1 MKLLQKLSGII
12 AEKMPATP
20 EIIIQSKGRFNYSSS
35 DGTMPSKD
43 AAYYR
48 AFHALKSGEVQTEEE
63 LRTLIF
69 PNGTS
74 DANYRSFKSRLKK
87 RLVNSLMLISIDAAE
102 VSNTDAAEAEA
113 MYYVYTAY
121 ISGILGGSDF
131 TKELHDK
138 AISIARKYEFFHI
151 ELRLLEEQWSRSMAY
166 STIQRLNKDLASI
179 SLVHEKLQLHVEVLK
194 IKHEFVKITRSRMI
208 VEKTQMK
215 AHKVGI
221 DALKKILEV
230 HEINSAV
237 NTYYSYLFS
246 VCLLQH
252 DYRALLI
259 YCQELGDYLQ
269 RKSHFD
275 SPNRQM
281 YLATYRMLA
290 HFRLGEYERSKE
302 VFEAAI
308 QKLPSSRIRIHIQR
322 RMLSFQHAVY
332 ALDTEYAFDLYSFL
346 SQKRNVQLMHITNK
360 SDFIF
365 LKAYLWLSYFLG
377 LAQDSNYS
385 SGIER
390 KDVQAFISKRPNI
403 STIRNDIP
411 EYEQDKSGGLSLL
424 RMLESTLLIL
434 TAREEIIS
442 KKRSSE
448 EPLSNEQDFHH
459 TIDRNIRYIKKHVP
473 KDQKRVF
480 AFAEIIHIISKN
492 LYVNGIVL
500 RKKIEKHRK
509 KLSST
514 FVCDDIELLPFDKLA
529 DHLLIWWDKIGVQT
543 APANSK
549 RSKIK
554 S

>member
-1 MKLLQKLSGII
+1 MELIQKLASIV
-12 AEKMPATP
+12 ADYSREQP
-20 EIIIQSKGRFNYSSS
+20 EIFIKSKL
-35 DGTMPSKD
+35 D
-43 AAYYR
+43 ALKKNGFKEKEGQDASYYR
-48 AFHALKSGEVQTEEE
+48 AFHALRHGEVQTDEE
-63 LRTLIF
+63 LRAHIF

-87 RLVNSLMLISIDAAE
+87 RLVNSLMLISIDADE

-138 AISIARKYEFFHI
+138 AILIARKYEFFHI

-166 STIQRLNKDLASI
+166 STLKRFDKDLASI
-179 SLVHEKLQLHVEVLK
+179 SLVHEKLHLHFEVLK
-194 IKHEFVKITRSRMI
+194 IKHEFVKMTRTRMI

-215 AHKVGI
+215 AHTVGI
-221 DALKKILEV
+221 AALKKILEV

-281 YLATYRMLA
+281 YLANYRMVA

-302 VFEAAI
+302 VFEAAL

-322 RMLSFQHAVY
+322 RMLCFQHAVY
-332 ALDTEYAFDLYSFL
+332 ALDIEYAFDLFSFL
-346 SQKRNVQLMHITNK
+346 SKKRNLQLMHISNK

-377 LAQDSNYS
+377 IAENSHYP
-385 SGIER
+385 SGIDR
-390 KDVQAFISKRPNI
+390 DDVQLFVSKRPII

-411 EYEQDKSGGLSLL
+411 EYEHDKSGGLSLL
-424 RMLESTLLIL
+424 RMLESIMMIL

-442 KKRSSE
+442 KNRSAE
-448 EPLSNEQDFHH
+448 EPLSNEHGIH
-459 TIDRNIRYIKKHVP
+459 RAIDNAIRYIKKHVP

-480 AFAEIIHIISKN
+480 VFAEIVHIISKN
-492 LYVNGIVL
+492 LYADGMVL
-500 RKKIEKHRK
+500 RKKVEKHRK
-509 KLSST
+509 KLPST
-514 FVCDDIELLPFDKLA
+514 FVCDDIELLPFDVLT
-529 DHLLIWWDKIGVQT
+529 DHLILWWDKSVG
-543 APANSK
+543 
-549 RSKIK
+549 RSKK
-554 S
+554 R

>member
-1 MKLLQKLSGII
+1 
-12 AEKMPATP
+12 MP
-20 EIIIQSKGRFNYSSS
+20 R
-35 DGTMPSKD
+35 KD

-48 AFHALKSGEVQTEEE
+48 AFHALKNGDVQTEED
-63 LRTLIF
+63 LRALIY

-87 RLVNSLMLISIDAAE
+87 RLVNSLMLISIDADE
-102 VSNTDAAEAEA
+102 VSNTDAAEGEA

-138 AISIARKYEFFHI
+138 AISIARKYEFYHI

-166 STIQRLNKDLASI
+166 STIKKLNKDLASI

-194 IKHEFVKITRSRMI
+194 IKHEFVKMTRSRMI

-322 RMLSFQHAVY
+322 RMLSFQHAIY

-377 LAQDSNYS
+377 LAQDSNYP

-390 KDVQAFISKRPNI
+390 EDVQAFISKRPNI

-424 RMLESTLLIL
+424 RMLDSTLLIL

-442 KKRSSE
+442 KKRSAE
-448 EPLSNEQDFHH
+448 DPLSNEQDFHH
-459 TIDRNIRYIKKHVP
+459 TIDRNIRYIKKHIP

-492 LYVNGIVL
+492 LYANGTEL
-500 RKKIEKHRK
+500 RKKVEKHRK
-509 KLSST
+509 KLPST
-514 FVCDDIELLPFDKLA
+514 FVCDDIELL
-529 DHLLIWWDKIGVQT
+529 
-543 APANSK
+543 
-549 RSKIK
+549 
-554 S
+554 

>member
-1 MKLLQKLSGII
+1 MELIQKLASIV
-12 AEKMPATP
+12 ADYSQEQP
-20 EIIIQSKGRFNYSSS
+20 EIFIKSKLDALKKNGFKEKE
-35 DGTMPSKD
+35 GKD
-43 AAYYR
+43 AKYYR
-48 AFHALKSGEVQTEEE
+48 AFHALRHGEVQTDEE
-63 LRTLIF
+63 LRAHIF

-87 RLVNSLMLISIDAAE
+87 RLVNSLMLISIDADE

-121 ISGILGGSDF
+121 ISGILSGSDF

-166 STIQRLNKDLASI
+166 STLKRFDKDLASI
-179 SLVHEKLQLHVEVLK
+179 SLVHEKLHLHFEVLK
-194 IKHEFVKITRSRMI
+194 IKHEFVKMTRTRMI

-215 AHKVGI
+215 AHTVGI
-221 DALKKILEV
+221 AALKKILEV

-237 NTYYSYLFS
+237 ITYYSFLFS

-259 YCQELGDYLQ
+259 YCQELGDYFQ

-281 YLATYRMLA
+281 YLANYRMVA

-332 ALDTEYAFDLYSFL
+332 ALDIEYAFDLFSFL
-346 SQKRNVQLMHITNK
+346 SKKRNLQLMHISNK

-365 LKAYLWLSYFLG
+365 VKAYLWLSYFLG
-377 LAQDSNYS
+377 IAQNSQYP
-385 SGIER
+385 SGIDR
-390 KDVQAFISKRPNI
+390 DDVQLFISKRPNI

-411 EYEQDKSGGLSLL
+411 EYEHDKSGGLSLL
-424 RMLESTLLIL
+424 RMLESIMMIL

-442 KKRSSE
+442 KKRSAE
-448 EPLSNEQDFHH
+448 EPLSNERGIHRA
-459 TIDRNIRYIKKHVP
+459 IDNAIRYIKKHVP

-480 AFAEIIHIISKN
+480 VFAEIVHIISKN
-492 LYVNGIVL
+492 LYADGMVL
-500 RKKIEKHRK
+500 RKKVEKHRK
-509 KLSST
+509 KLPST
-514 FVCDDIELLPFDKLA
+514 CMCDDIELLPFDVLT
-529 DHLLIWWDKIGVQT
+529 DHLTLWWDKSAVM
-543 APANSK
+543 SK
-549 RSKIK
+549 TP
-554 S
+554 

>member
-1 MKLLQKLSGII
+1 MKLLQKISRII
-12 AEKMPATP
+12 AEEMPATP
-20 EIIIQSKGRFNYSSS
+20 EIIIQSKGRFHYSSS
-35 DGTMPSKD
+35 DGPMPSKD

-48 AFHALKSGEVQTEEE
+48 AFHALRHGIVQTDEE
-63 LRTLIF
+63 LRAHIF
-69 PNGTS
+69 PKGTS
-74 DANYRSFKSRLKK
+74 NANYRSFKSRLKK
-87 RLVNSLMLISIDAAE
+87 RLVNSLMLLTIDADE

-138 AISIARKYEFFHI
+138 ALAIARKYEFFHI
-151 ELRLLEEQWSRSMAY
+151 ELRLLEEQLYQSMSY
-166 STIQRLNKDLASI
+166 STIKKLNKDMASI
-179 SLVHEKLQLHVEVLK
+179 SLVHEKLQLHVKVLK
-194 IKHEFVKITRSRMI
+194 IQHDFAKLTRSRI
-208 VEKTQMK
+208 TVEKAQIK
-215 AHKVGI
+215 AHIVHI
-221 DALKKILEV
+221 DALKRIIEV

-252 DYRALLI
+252 DYRALLV

-281 YLATYRMLA
+281 YLANYRKLA
-290 HFRLGEYERSKE
+290 HFRLGEYELSKE
-302 VFEAAI
+302 VFEAALS
-308 QKLPSSRIRIHIQR
+308 KLPPSRIRMHIVR
-322 RMLSFQHAVY
+322 RVHGFQHALY

-377 LAQDSNYS
+377 LAQDSKYP

-390 KDVQAFISKRPNI
+390 EDVQAFISKRPNI

-411 EYEQDKSGGLSLL
+411 EYEKDKSGGLSLL
-424 RMLESTLLIL
+424 RMLDSTLLIL

-442 KKRSSE
+442 KKRSAE

-492 LYVNGIVL
+492 LYADGMVL
-500 RKKIEKHRK
+500 RKKVEKHRK
-509 KLSST
+509 KLPST

>member
-1 MKLLQKLSGII
+1 MKLLQKISRII
-12 AEKMPATP
+12 AEELPATP
-20 EIIIQSKGRFNYSSS
+20 EIIIQSKGSFYYSSS
-35 DGTMPSKD
+35 DGSMPRKD
-43 AAYYR
+43 VAYYR
-48 AFHALKSGEVQTEEE
+48 AFHALKNGDVQTEEE

-87 RLVNSLMLISIDAAE
+87 RLVNSLMLLTIDADE

-121 ISGILGGSDF
+121 ISGILGGTNF

-151 ELRLLEEQWSRSMAY
+151 ELRLLEDRWHQSRAHS
-166 STIQRLNKDLASI
+166 SLKRLNKDLAAI
-179 SLVHEKLQLHVEVLK
+179 SLVHEKLQLHVEVFK
-194 IKHEFVKITRSRMI
+194 IKHEFVKMTSNRIT
-208 VEKTQMK
+208 VGK
-215 AHKVGI
+215 AQLNAHLVCI
-221 DALKKILEV
+221 ESLKKILEV
-230 HEINSAV
+230 HQIYSAV
-237 NTYYSYLFS
+237 NTYYAFLFS
-246 VCLLQH
+246 ACLLQH

-259 YCQELGDYLQ
+259 YCQELADYLQ

-275 SPNRQM
+275 SPNRRM
-281 YLATYRMLA
+281 YLAVYMQVA
-290 HFRLGEYERSKE
+290 HFRLREYEQSKV
-302 VFEAAI
+302 VFEAAM
-308 QKLPSSRIRIHIQR
+308 QKLPSSRIRMNINQR
-322 RMLSFQHAVY
+322 VQSFQHAVY
-332 ALDTEYAFDLYSFL
+332 ALDTEYAFDQYCFMSK
-346 SQKRNVQLMHITNK
+346 KRNVQLLDRPNRSH
-360 SDFIF
+360 FIF

-377 LAQDSNYS
+377 LAQDSKYP

-390 KDVQAFISKRPNI
+390 DDVQAFISKKPNI

-442 KKRSSE
+442 KKRSAE

-492 LYVNGIVL
+492 LYADGMVL
-500 RKKIEKHRK
+500 RKKVEKHRK
-509 KLSST
+509 KLPST

-529 DHLLIWWDKIGVQT
+529 DHLLIWWDKIGEEKVT
-543 APANSK
+543 IVTK
-549 RSKIK
+549 K
-554 S
+554 

>member
-1 MKLLQKLSGII
+1 
-12 AEKMPATP
+12 MPATP
-20 EIIIQSKGRFNYSSS
+20 EIIIQSKGSFHYSSS
-35 DGTMPSKD
+35 DGSMPRKD

-48 AFHALKSGEVQTEEE
+48 AFHALKNGDVQTEED
-63 LRTLIF
+63 LRALIY

-87 RLVNSLMLISIDAAE
+87 RLVNSLMLISIDADE

-121 ISGILGGSDF
+121 ISGILGGTNF

-151 ELRLLEEQWSRSMAY
+151 ELRLLEDRWHQSRAHS
-166 STIQRLNKDLASI
+166 SLKRLNKDLAAI
-179 SLVHEKLQLHVEVLK
+179 SLVHDKLQLHVEVFK
-194 IKHEFVKITRSRMI
+194 IKHEFVKMTSNRIT
-208 VEKTQMK
+208 VGK
-215 AHKVGI
+215 AQLNAHLVCI
-221 DALKKILEV
+221 ESLKKILEV
-230 HEINSAV
+230 HQIYSAV
-237 NTYYSYLFS
+237 NTYYAFLFS
-246 VCLLQH
+246 ACLLQH

-259 YCQELGDYLQ
+259 YCQELADYLQ

-275 SPNRQM
+275 SPNRRM
-281 YLATYRMLA
+281 YLAVYMQVA
-290 HFRLGEYERSKE
+290 HFRLGEYEQSKV
-302 VFEAAI
+302 VFEAAM
-308 QKLPSSRIRIHIQR
+308 QKLPSSRIRMNINQR
-322 RMLSFQHAVY
+322 VQSFQHAVY
-332 ALDTEYAFDLYSFL
+332 ALDTEYAFDQYCFM
-346 SQKRNVQLMHITNK
+346 SQKRNVQLLDRPNRSH
-360 SDFIF
+360 FIF

-377 LAQDSNYS
+377 LAQDSKYP

-390 KDVQAFISKRPNI
+390 KDVQTFISKRPNI

-424 RMLESTLLIL
+424 RMLDSTLLIL

-442 KKRSSE
+442 KKRSAE

-492 LYVNGIVL
+492 LYADGMVL
-500 RKKIEKHRK
+500 RKKVEKHRK
-509 KLSST
+509 KLPST

-529 DHLLIWWDKIGVQT
+529 DHLIIWWDKI
-543 APANSK
+543 AEENA
-549 RSKIK
+549 KIVTK
-554 S
+554 K

>member
-1 MKLLQKLSGII
+1 MELIQKLASIV
-12 AEKMPATP
+12 ADYSREQP
-20 EIIIQSKGRFNYSSS
+20 EIFIKSKL
-35 DGTMPSKD
+35 D
-43 AAYYR
+43 ALKKNGFKEKEGQDASYYR
-48 AFHALKSGEVQTEEE
+48 AFHALRHGEVQTDEE
-63 LRTLIF
+63 LRAHIF

-87 RLVNSLMLISIDAAE
+87 RLVNSLMLISIDADE

-138 AISIARKYEFFHI
+138 AILIARKYEFFHI

-166 STIQRLNKDLASI
+166 STLKRFDKDLASI
-179 SLVHEKLQLHVEVLK
+179 SLVHEKLHLHFEVLK
-194 IKHEFVKITRSRMI
+194 IKHEFVKMTRTRMI

-215 AHKVGI
+215 AHTVGI
-221 DALKKILEV
+221 AALKKILEV

-281 YLATYRMLA
+281 YLANYRMVA

-322 RMLSFQHAVY
+322 RMLCFQHAVY
-332 ALDTEYAFDLYSFL
+332 ALDIEYAFDLFSFL
-346 SQKRNVQLMHITNK
+346 SKKRNLQLMHISNK

-377 LAQDSNYS
+377 IAENSHYP
-385 SGIER
+385 SGIDR
-390 KDVQAFISKRPNI
+390 DDVQLFVSKRPII

-411 EYEQDKSGGLSLL
+411 EYEHDKSGGLSLL
-424 RMLESTLLIL
+424 RMLESIMMIL

-442 KKRSSE
+442 KNRSAE
-448 EPLSNEQDFHH
+448 EPLSNEHGIH
-459 TIDRNIRYIKKHVP
+459 RAIDNAIRYIKKHVP

-480 AFAEIIHIISKN
+480 VFAEIVHIISKN
-492 LYVNGIVL
+492 LYADGMVL
-500 RKKIEKHRK
+500 RKKVEKHRK
-509 KLSST
+509 KLPST
-514 FVCDDIELLPFDKLA
+514 FVCDDIELLPFDVLT
-529 DHLLIWWDKIGVQT
+529 DHLILWWDKSVG
-543 APANSK
+543 
-549 RSKIK
+549 RSKK
-554 S
+554 R

>member
-1 MKLLQKLSGII
+1 MKLLQKISGII

-48 AFHALKSGEVQTEEE
+48 AFHALKNGEVQTEEE
-63 LRTLIF
+63 LRTLVF

-179 SLVHEKLQLHVEVLK
+179 SLVHEKLQLHIEVLK
-194 IKHEFVKITRSRMI
+194 IKHEFVKMTRSRMI

-237 NTYYSYLFS
+237 NTYHSFLFS

-259 YCQELGDYLQ
+259 YCQELGNYLQ

-281 YLATYRMLA
+281 YLANYRMLA

-332 ALDTEYAFDLYSFL
+332 ALDTEYAFDLFSFL
-346 SQKRNVQLMHITNK
+346 SKKRNLQLMHISNR

-365 LKAYLWLSYFLG
+365 VKAYLWLSYFLG
-377 LAQDSNYS
+377 IAQNSQYP
-385 SGIER
+385 SGIDR
-390 KDVQAFISKRPNI
+390 DDVQLFISKRPNI

-424 RMLESTLLIL
+424 RMLESIMMIL
-434 TAREEIIS
+434 TAREEIIANQGS
-442 KKRSSE
+442 VDN
-448 EPLSNEQDFHH
+448 PLSNRQEFHH

-480 AFAEIIHIISKN
+480 AFAEIVQIISKN
-492 LYVNGIVL
+492 LYADGMVL
-500 RKKIEKHRK
+500 RKKVEKHRK
-509 KLSST
+509 KLPST
-514 FVCDDIELLPFDKLA
+514 FNCDDIELLPFDVLTE
-529 DHLLIWWDKIGVQT
+529 HLILWWGKSAVM
-543 APANSK
+543 SK
-549 RSKIK
+549 KTNTK
-554 S
+554 K

>member
-1 MKLLQKLSGII
+1 MKLLQKI
-12 AEKMPATP
+12 ASIVAEYSPETP
-20 EIIIQSKGRFNYSSS
+20 EIIIKSQSKIFHSNGRKDAN
-35 DGTMPSKD
+35 GKD

-48 AFHALKSGEVQTEEE
+48 AFHALNNGEVQTEEE

-87 RLVNSLMLISIDAAE
+87 RLVNSLMLISIDADE

-121 ISGILGGSDF
+121 ISGILGG
-131 TKELHDK
+131 TNITNELHDK
-138 AISIARKYEFFHI
+138 AIAIARKYEFFHI
-151 ELRLLEEQWSRSMAY
+151 ELRLLEDRWHQSRAH
-166 STIQRLNKDLASI
+166 STLKRLNKDLASI
-179 SLVHEKLQLHVEVLK
+179 SLVHEKLQLHVEVFK
-194 IKHEFVKITRSRMI
+194 IKHEFVKMTSNRIT
-208 VEKTQMK
+208 VGK
-215 AHKVGI
+215 AQLNAHLVCI
-221 DALKKILEV
+221 ESLKKIMEV
-230 HEINSAV
+230 HQIYSAV
-237 NTYYSYLFS
+237 NTYYAFLFS
-246 VCLLQH
+246 ACLLQH

-259 YCQELGDYLQ
+259 YCQELADYLQ

-275 SPNRQM
+275 SPNRRM
-281 YLATYRMLA
+281 YLAVYMQVA
-290 HFRLGEYERSKE
+290 HFRLREYEQSKV

-308 QKLPSSRIRIHIQR
+308 QKLPSSRIRMNVNQR
-322 RMLSFQHAVY
+322 VQSFQHALYV
-332 ALDTEYAFDLYSFL
+332 LDTEYAFDQYYFMSK
-346 SQKRNVQLMHITNK
+346 KRNAQLLDRPNRSH
-360 SDFIF
+360 FIF

-377 LAQDSNYS
+377 LAQDSKYP

-390 KDVQAFISKRPNI
+390 EDVQAFISKRPNI

-424 RMLESTLLIL
+424 RMLDSTLLIL

-480 AFAEIIHIISKN
+480 AFAEIIHIVSKN
-492 LYVNGIVL
+492 LYANGTVL
-500 RKKIEKHRK
+500 RKKVEKHRK
-509 KLSST
+509 KLHST

-529 DHLLIWWDKIGVQT
+529 DHLLIWWDKIGEEKVT
-543 APANSK
+543 IVTK
-549 RSKIK
+549 K
-554 S
+554 

>member
-1 MKLLQKLSGII
+1 MKLLQKI
-12 AEKMPATP
+12 ASIVAEYSPETP
-20 EIIIQSKGRFNYSSS
+20 EIIIKSQSKIFHSNGRKDAN
-35 DGTMPSKD
+35 GKD

-87 RLVNSLMLISIDAAE
+87 RLVNSLMLLTIDADE
-102 VSNTDAAEAEA
+102 VSNTDAAEGEA

-121 ISGILGGSDF
+121 ISGILGG
-131 TKELHDK
+131 TNITNELHDK

-151 ELRLLEEQWSRSMAY
+151 ELRLLEDRWHQSRAH
-166 STIQRLNKDLASI
+166 STLKRLNKDLASI
-179 SLVHEKLQLHVEVLK
+179 SLVHEKLQLHVEVFK
-194 IKHEFVKITRSRMI
+194 IKHEFVKMTSNRIT
-208 VEKTQMK
+208 VGK
-215 AHKVGI
+215 AQLNAHLVCI
-221 DALKKILEV
+221 ESLKKILEV
-230 HEINSAV
+230 HQIYSAV
-237 NTYYSYLFS
+237 NTYYAFLFS
-246 VCLLQH
+246 ACLLQH

-259 YCQELGDYLQ
+259 YCQELADYLQ

-275 SPNRQM
+275 SPNRRM
-281 YLATYRMLA
+281 YLAVYMQVA
-290 HFRLGEYERSKE
+290 HFRLGEYEQSKV

-308 QKLPSSRIRIHIQR
+308 QKLPSSRIRMNVNQR
-322 RMLSFQHAVY
+322 VQSFQHALYV
-332 ALDTEYAFDLYSFL
+332 LDTEYAFDQYYFMSK
-346 SQKRNVQLMHITNK
+346 KRNAQLLDRPNRSH
-360 SDFIF
+360 FIF

-377 LAQDSNYS
+377 LAQDSNYP

-390 KDVQAFISKRPNI
+390 EDVQAFISKRPNI

-424 RMLESTLLIL
+424 RMLDSTLLIL

-442 KKRSSE
+442 KKRSAE

-459 TIDRNIRYIKKHVP
+459 TIDRNIRYIKKHIP

-480 AFAEIIHIISKN
+480 TFAEIIHIISKN
-492 LYVNGIVL
+492 LYADGMVL
-500 RKKIEKHRK
+500 RKKVEKHRK
-509 KLSST
+509 KLPST

-529 DHLLIWWDKIGVQT
+529 DHLLIWWDKIGEEKVT
-543 APANSK
+543 IVTK
-549 RSKIK
+549 K
-554 S
+554 

>member
-1 MKLLQKLSGII
+1 MKLLQKI
-12 AEKMPATP
+12 ASIVAEYSPETP
-20 EIIIQSKGRFNYSSS
+20 EIIIKSQSKIFHSNGRKDAN
-35 DGTMPSKD
+35 GKD

-48 AFHALKSGEVQTEEE
+48 AFHALKNGDVQSEEE

-87 RLVNSLMLISIDAAE
+87 RLVNSLMLLTIDADE
-102 VSNTDAAEAEA
+102 VSNTDAAEGEA

-151 ELRLLEEQWSRSMAY
+151 ELRLLQEQWSRSMAY
-166 STIQRLNKDLASI
+166 STIKRFDKDFASI
-179 SLVHEKLQLHVEVLK
+179 SLVHEKLQLHFEVLK
-194 IKHEFVKITRSRMI
+194 LKHEFVKMTRSRI
-208 VEKTQMK
+208 TVEKTQMR

-377 LAQDSNYS
+377 LAQDSNYT

>member
-1 MKLLQKLSGII
+1 MELIQKLASIV
-12 AEKMPATP
+12 ADYSQEQP
-20 EIIIQSKGRFNYSSS
+20 EIFIKSKLDALKKNGFKEKE
-35 DGTMPSKD
+35 GKD
-43 AAYYR
+43 ASYYR
-48 AFHALKSGEVQTEEE
+48 AFHALRHGEVQTDEE
-63 LRTLIF
+63 LRAHIF

-87 RLVNSLMLISIDAAE
+87 RLVNSLMLISIDADE

-121 ISGILGGSDF
+121 ISGILDGSDF

-138 AISIARKYEFFHI
+138 AIMIARKYEFFHI

-166 STIQRLNKDLASI
+166 STLKRFDKDLASI
-179 SLVHEKLQLHVEVLK
+179 SLVHEKLHLHFEVLK
-194 IKHEFVKITRSRMI
+194 IKHEFVKMTRTRMI

-215 AHKVGI
+215 AHTVGI
-221 DALKKILEV
+221 AALKKILEV

-237 NTYYSYLFS
+237 ITYYSFLFS

-259 YCQELGDYLQ
+259 YCQELGDYFQ

-281 YLATYRMLA
+281 YLANYRMVA

-332 ALDTEYAFDLYSFL
+332 ALDTEYAFDLFSFL
-346 SQKRNVQLMHITNK
+346 SKKRNLQLMHISNK

-377 LAQDSNYS
+377 IAENSHYP
-385 SGIER
+385 SGIDR
-390 KDVQAFISKRPNI
+390 DDVQLFISKRPNI

-411 EYEQDKSGGLSLL
+411 EYEHDKSGGLSLL
-424 RMLESTLLIL
+424 RMLESIMMIL

-442 KKRSSE
+442 KNRSPE
-448 EPLSNEQDFHH
+448 EPLSNERDIHRA
-459 TIDRNIRYIKKHVP
+459 IDNAIRYIKKHVP

-480 AFAEIIHIISKN
+480 VFAEIVHIISKN
-492 LYVNGIVL
+492 LYADGMVL
-500 RKKIEKHRK
+500 RKKVEKHRK
-509 KLSST
+509 KLPST
-514 FVCDDIELLPFDKLA
+514 FVCDDIELLPFDVLT
-529 DHLLIWWDKIGVQT
+529 DHLILWWDMSVG
-543 APANSK
+543 
-549 RSKIK
+549 RSKK
-554 S
+554 TATVSKKK

>member
-1 MKLLQKLSGII
+1 MKLLQKISRII
-12 AEKMPATP
+12 AEEMPATP
-20 EIIIQSKGRFNYSSS
+20 EIIIQSKGSFHYSSS
-35 DGTMPSKD
+35 EGSMPRKD

-48 AFHALKSGEVQTEEE
+48 AFHALKNGDVQTEED
-63 LRTLIF
+63 LRALIY

-87 RLVNSLMLISIDAAE
+87 RLVNSLMLISIDADE
-102 VSNTDAAEAEA
+102 VSNTDAAEGEA

-138 AISIARKYEFFHI
+138 AISIARKYEFYHM

-166 STIQRLNKDLASI
+166 STIKKLNKDLASI

-194 IKHEFVKITRSRMI
+194 IKHEFVKMTRSRMI

-246 VCLLQH
+246 ICLLQH

-322 RMLSFQHAVY
+322 RMLSFQHAIY

-377 LAQDSNYS
+377 LAQDSKYP

-390 KDVQAFISKRPNI
+390 EDVQAFISKRPNI

-411 EYEQDKSGGLSLL
+411 EYEKDKSGGLSLL
-424 RMLESTLLIL
+424 RMLDSTLLIL

-442 KKRSSE
+442 KKRSAE

-459 TIDRNIRYIKKHVP
+459 TIDRNIRYIKKHIP

-492 LYVNGIVL
+492 LYANGTEL
-500 RKKIEKHRK
+500 RKKVEKHRK
-509 KLSST
+509 KLHST

-529 DHLLIWWDKIGVQT
+529 DHLIIWWDENAEENAKIVT
-543 APANSK
+543 K
-549 RSKIK
+549 K
-554 S
+554 